1 MTKNEVV
8 KLSVEDQKI
17 ADNFEKEKDKI
28 VVKIEKEL
36 TEIQA
41 GKIKGITAT
50 LGLVDNFTRLY
61 DMSALDDAINS
72 FLTDNIISYSKIENI
87 DFKILPKDTT
97 HNDRL
102 RLFLNLVLI
111 PVLKTSVDDMKKK
124 DPFKYDALRDI
135 AESVLASIIN
145 DFIFYD
151 KNDNCF
157 SAPVGNRPCQIR
169 IKHDSLLLFDK
180 SQDAKKRYNPDDHS
194 PFQLSFEKLK
204 SFSHELLTGR
214 EERSSKEKDATVTK
228 VNEKLVNLKE
238 EINSN
243 VSFNQVITKKP
254 DGTDVKPAIVTL
266 EKEKRKKEIE
276 EIELLVFSIINK
288 LAVNSEFKS
297 IQKIALFIATHKN
310 FMKFQKENYE
320 SALNF
325 TDNFGGQP
333 RLINL
338 KDVDLQT
345 ATPSLIDTRLRKKEE
360 EVVEEKKVTNK

>member
-1 MTKNEVV
+1 MTKNEKE

-50 LGLVDNFTRLY
+50 LGLVDSFTRLY
-61 DMSALDDAINS
+61 DMGALDDAINS
-72 FLTDNIISYSKIENI
+72 FLTDSNINEAILEDI
-87 DFKILPKDTT
+87 DFKILPKNIT

-111 PVLKTSVDDMKKK
+111 PILKTSVDDMKKN

-145 DFIFYD
+145 DFIYYD
-151 KNDNCF
+151 DKDNCF

-180 SQDAKKRYNPDDHS
+180 SQDAKKRYNSEDHS

-204 SFSHELLTGR
+204 NFSHELLTGR
-214 EERSSKEKDATVTK
+214 AERSTKEKDITVTK

-276 EIELLVFSIINK
+276 EMELLVFSIINK

-310 FMKFQKENYE
+310 FMEFQKENYS

-325 TDNFGGQP
+325 TDTFGGQP
-333 RLINL
+333 RLIDL
-338 KDVDLQT
+338 KGVDLKT
-345 ATPSLIDTRLRKKEE
+345 AEPKLIDARLRKKEA
-360 EVVEEKKVTNK
+360 VKKVVNK

>member
-1 MTKNEVV
+1 M
-8 KLSVEDQKI
+8 
-17 ADNFEKEKDKI
+17 
-28 VVKIEKEL
+28 
-36 TEIQA
+36 
-41 GKIKGITAT
+41 
-50 LGLVDNFTRLY
+50 
-61 DMSALDDAINS
+61 
-72 FLTDNIISYSKIENI
+72 
-87 DFKILPKDTT
+87 
-97 HNDRL
+97 
-102 RLFLNLVLI
+102 
-111 PVLKTSVDDMKKK
+111 
-124 DPFKYDALRDI
+124 
-135 AESVLASIIN
+135 
-145 DFIFYD
+145 
-151 KNDNCF
+151 
-157 SAPVGNRPCQIR
+157 
-169 IKHDSLLLFDK
+169 
-180 SQDAKKRYNPDDHS
+180 
-194 PFQLSFEKLK
+194 
-204 SFSHELLTGR
+204 TGR

-360 EVVEEKKVTNK
+360 EVVEEKKVINK

>member
-1 MTKNEVV
+1 MTKNEKEKV
-8 KLSVEDQKI
+8 SVEEQKKI
-17 ADNFEKEKDKI
+17 DAFKIEKDRI

-36 TEIQA
+36 TDIQA

-61 DMSALDDAINS
+61 DMGALDDAIDN
-72 FLTDNIISYSKIENI
+72 FLTDNIINYSKIDNI
-87 DFKILPKDTT
+87 DFKILPKDIT

-111 PVLKTSVDDMKKK
+111 PVLKTSVDELKKN
-124 DPFKYDALRDI
+124 DLFKYEALRDI
-135 AESVLASIIN
+135 AEAVLASIIN

-157 SAPVGNRPCQIR
+157 STPVGNKPCQIR
-169 IKHDSLLLFDK
+169 IRHESLVLFDK
-180 SQDAKKRYNPDDHS
+180 SQEAKKRYNPDDHS
-194 PFQLSFEKLK
+194 PFQLTFEKLK
-204 SFSHELLTGR
+204 SFSHEMLTGR
-214 EERSSKEKDATVTK
+214 AERSSKEKDATVTK

-276 EIELLVFSIINK
+276 EMELLVFSIINK

-333 RLINL
+333 RLIDL
-338 KDVDLQT
+338 KDVDLKT
-345 ATPSLIDTRLRKKEE
+345 AEPKLIDARLRKKEK
-360 EVVEEKKVTNK
+360 VVEEKKVVNK